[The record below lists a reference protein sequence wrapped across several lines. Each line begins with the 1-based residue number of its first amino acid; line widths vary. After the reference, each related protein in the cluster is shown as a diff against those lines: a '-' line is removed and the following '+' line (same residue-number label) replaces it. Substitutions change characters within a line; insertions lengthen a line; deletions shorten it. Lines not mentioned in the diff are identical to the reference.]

1 MKKYISTLI
10 LCLVTIPLFAADDIT
25 QLDKAYQTAIQT
37 IQAKKGNS
45 KRLKKQQEAWLV
57 SKNAEDAE
65 TLHPFYQKS
74 ILDLIKKHDLAPDIL
89 YTGTRIWNNETSQ
102 ISEDPNLLLFR
113 YALYVTLSINLYEKE
128 EEQFEFE
135 SGNYLRY
142 LYPIDSERS
151 LVIWEIDGANG
162 LANLL
167 FFMLPSST
175 SQEKPQNLQLSNHN
189 SRPHDGYS
197 DVLNY
202 ENMRWDIKQKRL
214 YVRSIDNTHS
224 EIYQLRDNRLI
235 FKGTGKE
242 TPRKILQKK

>member
-1 MKKYISTLI
+1 MKKYISTLL
-10 LCLVTIPLFAADDIT
+10 LCIVAIPLFAADDIT
-25 QLDKAYQTAIQT
+25 QLDKAYQTALQT

-45 KRLKKQQEAWLV
+45 KSLKKQQAAWLV

-74 ILDLIKKHDLAPDIL
+74 ILDLIKKHALEPDIL
-89 YTGTRIWNNETSQ
+89 YTGIRIWNNETSQ
-102 ISEDPNLLLFR
+102 NSEDPNLLLLR
-113 YALYVTLSINLYEKE
+113 YALYVTLSIHLYEKP
-128 EEQFEFE
+128 EEQFQFE

-175 SQEKPQNLQLSNHN
+175 SQENPQNLQLSNHN

-202 ENMRWDIKQKRL
+202 ENMRWDINQKKL
-214 YVRSIDNTHS
+214 YIRSIDNSHS
-224 EIYQLRDNRLI
+224 EIYQLKDHSLV
-235 FKGTGKE
+235 FKGFE
-242 TPRKILQKK
+242 TLSQKKRTRKK